1 MILFYSLKLQYLFY
15 NYSIFIIISI
25 HHYSILCNFSSI
37 IGNEDEP
44 DVYELHICC
53 KDYCFA
59 RDDHL
64 IGMSV
69 MQLCEIVEQGSRA
82 CWCSLGRRIHM
93 DETGWTVLR
102 ILSQRTNDEVA
113 KEFVKLKSEVRHE
126 IQDMAGRTW
135 GQWGGQGGNCWGNYK
150 GKHERV

>member
-1 MILFYSLKLQYLFY
+1 MQRRVPQLVQNKVTYTVSFSLF
-15 NYSIFIIISI
+15 IF
-25 HHYSILCNFSSI
+25 SI

-44 DVYELHICC
+44 DAYELHICC

-59 RDDHL
+59 REDHL

-126 IQDMAGRTW
+126 MVQEGVRS
-135 GQWGGQGGNCWGNYK
+135 
-150 GKHERV
+150 